1 MQWIIKKNNWKINT
15 INYMQWIIKKNNW
28 KINTIN
34 YMQWIIKKNKSNY
47 QINIIK
53 FSFLYVMNN

>member
-1 MQWIIKKNNWKINT
+1 
-15 INYMQWIIKKNNW
+15 MQWIIKKNNW